1 MIFRLSVFC
10 CGLSHNMWEKIV
22 GNEWLEE
29 KQCQRRNNCFNS
41 TIRGKR
47 EHVLRIF
54 CSTGFLKGSTSWSL
68 GDEKGAGLLL
78 GVVFVSISILW
89 LQATEPTRLSCRN
102 CISRTVGNSG
112 ITREGREGA
121 LRRVRSQDNP
131 RSLSQQW
138 LNISC
143 FCLFVFFNLCYT
155 AFKIQDSRK
164 KNQTVL
170 YESLFHP

>member
-1 MIFRLSVFC
+1 MS
-10 CGLSHNMWEKIV
+10 GLK
-22 GNEWLEE
+22 
-29 KQCQRRNNCFNS
+29 RNNVRGG
-41 TIRGKR
+41 TIALILPSEERGNM
-47 EHVLRIF
+47 
-54 CSTGFLKGSTSWSL
+54 CSGFS
-68 GDEKGAGLLL
+68 
-78 GVVFVSISILW
+78 V
-89 LQATEPTRLSCRN
+89 LQASLREVQVGVWGMKKELVCFLVWCLCQSAFFGCKQQNQLWLSCRN